1 MFFFFFYCGAY
12 LGYFTLGLISVI
24 LLLDFFRFIHVRWIL
39 FAPFVSFS
47 LDLIILKLVIFAVLS
62 HYVYVETYGGPT
74 LPYLKI
80 NELIKKADMSLNT

>member
-1 MFFFFFYCGAY
+1 M
-12 LGYFTLGLISVI
+12 GLISVI
-24 LLLDFFRFIHVRWIL
+24 LLWDLFRLIHVRWIL
-39 FAPFVSFS
+39 FAPFVSFL

-62 HYVYVETYGGPT
+62 HYVYVEIYGGPT